1 MNDQVA
7 QMVSGFKLPYETY
20 KGMLTPEEFAP
31 LEAVYSEMMEI
42 AEKHDDFMAFN
53 DAAMKANIFVRISE
67 EIEKARQIYETK
79 PKEERKTPSAQSFI
93 AQYKALYDQALAA
106 PHTYKTREVYE
117 KLLPMGEGAETPLEV
132 VAAAEQ
138 ENLFH
143 KIGAMGVYDTYK
155 LDYDKTDP
163 NEELLRNYRTDVMRI
178 CEESLTNDEMTYRID
193 MRVFEHNRENN
204 RDNFIIHLI
213 ANLVGC
219 FLDIE
224 LTKSWIRIG
233 KLEYLAGLIAVR
245 EEAKSTYKVLVDEY
259 GLDWDKA
266 MTIPRYKKRFVMQAA
281 ILPETTRVFHAM
293 APENLEWMKEM
304 LFEEILSDMSAAEM
318 ALRKPKNVFHP
329 LTLDE
334 HSVKY
339 GIGDKLKVHAQE
351 VLKDYY
357 WFKPSF

>member
-20 KGMLTPEEFAP
+20 KGMLTPDEFAP

-42 AEKHDDFMAFN
+42 AEKHEDFMAFN
-53 DAAMKANIFVRISE
+53 DEAMKANIFTRISE
-67 EIEKARQIYETK
+67 EIEKARQIADSK
-79 PKEERKTPSAQSFI
+79 PPEERKPPSADSFI

-117 KLLPMGEGAETPLEV
+117 KLLPMGEGARNPLEV
-132 VAAAEQ
+132 VTSAEQ

-143 KIGAMGVYDTYK
+143 KIGAMGVFDTYK

-163 NEELLRNYRTDVMRI
+163 NEELLRDYRADVMKI
-178 CEESLTNDEMTYRID
+178 CEESLTNDEMTYKVD
-193 MRVFEHNRENN
+193 KRVFEHNRENN
-204 RDNFIIHLI
+204 RDAFIIHLI

-224 LTKSWIRIG
+224 MAKAWIRVG
-233 KLEYLAGLIAVR
+233 KLEYLAGLIATR
-245 EEAKSTYKVLVDEY
+245 EEAKNTYKMLVDEY

-266 MTIPRYKKRFVMQAA
+266 MSIPRYKKRFVMQAV
-281 ILPETTRVFHAM
+281 ILTETTRVFHAM

-304 LFEEILSDMSAAEM
+304 LFEEILTDMSGDEM
-318 ALRKPKNVFHP
+318 VLRKPKNVFHP
-329 LTLDE
+329 LTLEE
-334 HSVKY
+334 HSVKF
-339 GIGDKLKVHAQE
+339 GIGDKLKARAQE
-351 VLKDYY
+351 VLADYY
-357 WFKPSF
+357 WFKPGI